1 MLMFLGIIMILIGLL
16 GVDAL
21 FLVAGVILIIVS
33 CILGD
38 LEKSKNKK
46 CQVQKHRNHMK
57 NIKEENYWGIIDWVD
72 KK

>member
-1 MLMFLGIIMILIGLL
+1 MIMILIGLL

-33 CILGD
+33 CVLDD

-46 CQVQKHRNHMK
+46 YQLQKHRNHVK
-57 NIKEENYWGIIDWVD
+57 NIKEENYWGVIDWTD